1 MKRAEAQRLQDRWA
15 PPDSKLSLVVR
26 QEVASSRRVLD
37 GKGLGSLVEASWRSS
52 GDTEADQEPLQNHK
66 VGASAGLRERSGT
79 SWK

>member
-1 MKRAEAQRLQDRWA
+1 MQDRWA

-26 QEVASSRRVLD
+26 QEVASSRRVQS
-37 GKGLGSLVEASWRSS
+37 GKGFGSLVEASQRSM
-52 GDTEADQEPLQNHK
+52 GNHEADWEPLQNHK